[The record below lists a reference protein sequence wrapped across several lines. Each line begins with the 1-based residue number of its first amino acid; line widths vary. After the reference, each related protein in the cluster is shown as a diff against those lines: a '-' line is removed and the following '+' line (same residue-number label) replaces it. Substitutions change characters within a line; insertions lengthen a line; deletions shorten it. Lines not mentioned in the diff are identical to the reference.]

1 MNKILTTVIIAVAL
15 GLPTASVYAKCP
27 DETGAVTV
35 AATPVVAKKTW
46 HWDSNPEAYQPDEIC
61 IDCQDYRTATDQAAV
76 AARDATKR

>member
-1 MNKILTTVIIAVAL
+1 
-15 GLPTASVYAKCP
+15 
-27 DETGAVTV
+27 VTV